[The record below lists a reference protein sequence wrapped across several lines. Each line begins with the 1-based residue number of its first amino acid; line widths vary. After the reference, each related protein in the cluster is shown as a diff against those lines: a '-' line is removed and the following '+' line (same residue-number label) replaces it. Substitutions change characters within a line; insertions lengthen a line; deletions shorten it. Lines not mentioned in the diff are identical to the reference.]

1 MNLIAYSY
9 LELLLF
15 FPILSIYL
23 FIQKKHPEWKGLLFF
38 QITVSTILVSSVVL
52 LIGGLLFPSSS
63 TTQTTHDTPP
73 SPSPSPTSILTK
85 KEQQEYFRISA
96 NIRAGNYDHVLEDIH
111 DLYPDFTT
119 DDVKLTNRF
128 ILLRLY
134 YEKTGDRKKEK
145 QLMLDY
151 KKNKELYNDD
161 AHLPIRQIITERLA
175 ALEKEQ

>member
-1 MNLIAYSY
+1 MI
-9 LELLLF
+9 LF
-15 FPILSIYL
+15 WGSIVL
-23 FIQKKHPEWKGLLFF
+23 F
-38 QITVSTILVSSVVL
+38 
-52 LIGGLLFPSSS
+52 IGGLFSPS
-63 TTQTTHDTPP
+63 TTQATHDVPA
-73 SPSPSPTSILTK
+73 PTLT

-96 NIRAGNYDHVLEDIH
+96 NIRAGKYDHVPEDIH

-134 YEKTGDRKKEK
+134 YEKTGDKEKEK

-161 AHLPIRQIITERLA
+161 AHLPARARSTKQKAHIARYE
-175 ALEKEQ
+175 ALRAHGGGDFCYPAL

>member
-23 FIQKKHPEWKGLLFF
+23 FIQKKHPDWKGLLFF
-38 QITVSTILVSSVVL
+38 QITVSTILASSVVL
-52 LIGGLLFPSSS
+52 LIGGLLFSSS
-63 TTQTTHDTPP
+63 TA

-85 KEQQEYFRISA
+85 KEQEYFRISA

-119 DDVKLTNRF
+119 DDVELTSRF

-134 YEKTGDRKKEK
+134 YEKTGDKEKEK

>member
-1 MNLIAYSY
+1 MNLLAYS
-9 LELLLF
+9 LLGFVLF
-15 FPILSIYL
+15 FTILTIYL
-23 FIQKKHPEWKGLLFF
+23 SVQKKKPDFKGLLFF
-38 QITVSTILVSSVVL
+38 RIPVLILFWGSIVL
-52 LIGGLLFPSSS
+52 FIGGLFSPS
-63 TTQTTHDTPP
+63 TTQATHDVPA
-73 SPSPSPTSILTK
+73 PTLT

-96 NIRAGNYDHVLEDIH
+96 NIRAGKYDHVPEDIH

-134 YEKTGDRKKEK
+134 YEKTGDKEK

-161 AHLPIRQIITERLA
+161 AHLPIRQIITKRLA
-175 ALEKEQ
+175 ALEKE

>member
-23 FIQKKHPEWKGLLFF
+23 FIQKKHPDWKGMLFF
-38 QITVSTILVSSVVL
+38 QITVSTILASSVVL
-52 LIGGLLFPSSS
+52 LIGGLLFSSS
-63 TTQTTHDTPP
+63 TAQTTRDTPP

-85 KEQQEYFRISA
+85 KEQEYFRISA
-96 NIRAGNYDHVLEDIH
+96 NIRAGNYDHILEDIH

-119 DDVKLTNRF
+119 DDVELTSRF

-134 YEKTGDRKKEK
+134 YEKTEDKEKEK

-151 KKNKELYNDD
+151 KKNKELYNADSN
-161 AHLPIRQIITERLA
+161 LPIRQIITERLA
-175 ALEKEQ
+175 ALEKE

>member
-1 MNLIAYSY
+1 MKLFVFFSRKFSNSAWKMPIFY
-9 LELLLF
+9 LCTTGDSRLHFHSAF
-15 FPILSIYL
+15 FPDNR
-23 FIQKKHPEWKGLLFF
+23 F
-38 QITVSTILVSSVVL
+38 
-52 LIGGLLFPSSS
+52 
-63 TTQTTHDTPP
+63 
-73 SPSPSPTSILTK
+73 PSPSPTSILTQ
-85 KEQQEYFRISA
+85 EQQEYFRISA

-111 DLYPDFTT
+111 DLYPAFTT

-145 QLMLDY
+145 QQLLDY

-175 ALEKEQ
+175 ALGKE

>member
-1 MNLIAYSY
+1 MNLITYSY
-9 LELLLF
+9 LGLLLF
-15 FPILSIYL
+15 FPILSVYL
-23 FIQKKHPEWKGLLFF
+23 FVQKKRPDWKGLLFF
-38 QITVSTILVSSVVL
+38 QITVSTILACSVVL
-52 LIGGLLFPSSS
+52 FIGGLFFPSAS
-63 TTQTTHDTPP
+63 TTQTVRDTPP
-73 SPSPSPTSILTK
+73 SPSPSPTSILTQ
-85 KEQQEYFRISA
+85 EQQEYFRISA
-96 NIRAGNYDHVLEDIH
+96 NIRAGDYDHVLEDIH

-145 QLMLDY
+145 QLLLDY

-175 ALEKEQ
+175 ALEKE

>member
-1 MNLIAYSY
+1 MNLLAYSLLGFVLFFAILTIY
-9 LELLLF
+9 LSVQKKKPDFKDLLF
-15 FPILSIYL
+15 FRIPVLILFQGSIVL
-23 FIQKKHPEWKGLLFF
+23 F
-38 QITVSTILVSSVVL
+38 
-52 LIGGLLFPSSS
+52 IGGLFSPS
-63 TTQTTHDTPP
+63 TTQATHDVPA
-73 SPSPSPTSILTK
+73 PTLT

-96 NIRAGNYDHVLEDIH
+96 NIRAGKYDHVPEDIH

-134 YEKTGDRKKEK
+134 YEKTGDKEKEK

-151 KKNKELYNDD
+151 KKNKELYNND

-175 ALEKEQ
+175 ALEKE

>member
-1 MNLIAYSY
+1 MNLITYSY
-9 LELLLF
+9 LGLLLF

-23 FIQKKHPEWKGLLFF
+23 FVQKKRPDWKGLLFF
-38 QITVSTILVSSVVL
+38 QITVSTILACSVVL
-52 LIGGLLFPSSS
+52 FIGGLFFPPSS
-63 TTQTTHDTPP
+63 TTQTVRDT
-73 SPSPSPTSILTK
+73 SPSPSPTSILT

-145 QLMLDY
+145 QLLLDY

-175 ALEKEQ
+175 ALGKE

>member
-1 MNLIAYSY
+1 MNLLAYS
-9 LELLLF
+9 LLGFVLF
-15 FPILSIYL
+15 FTILTIYL
-23 FIQKKHPEWKGLLFF
+23 SVQKKKPDFKGLLFF
-38 QITVSTILVSSVVL
+38 RIPVLILFWGSIVL
-52 LIGGLLFPSSS
+52 CIGGLFSPS
-63 TTQTTHDTPP
+63 TTQATHDVPA
-73 SPSPSPTSILTK
+73 PTLT

-96 NIRAGNYDHVLEDIH
+96 NIRAGKYDHVPEDIH

-134 YEKTGDRKKEK
+134 YEKTGDKEKEK

-161 AHLPIRQIITERLA
+161 AHLPIRQIITKRLA
-175 ALEKEQ
+175 ALEKE